1 MRKLF
6 TTTATIFFFI
16 VCKHNSVNAQK
27 VIPKGILIIKEACA
41 VNYEANAKAMERQKK
56 KMGED
61 FYTAADDH
69 NFYLSQLNNFL
80 NKKKLKVINTEKN
93 MIKFVQPNGSIA
105 VIDLSKELWATYFFK
120 PGSKP
125 KKIEVVSPESEY
137 DQYFG
142 K

>member
-1 MRKLF
+1 
-6 TTTATIFFFI
+6 
-16 VCKHNSVNAQK
+16 
-27 VIPKGILIIKEACA
+27 
-41 VNYEANAKAMERQKK
+41 MERQKK

-105 VIDLSKELWATYFFK
+105 VIDLSKELWVTYFFK
-120 PGSKP
+120 PSSKP